1 MPGLISDTM
10 NTIIKKI
17 FKAENLTDL
26 IKHLLYIGII
36 AVLILL
42 SIFYFYLPVSSHHG
56 ESITV
61 PNIVGLVYDDLD
73 EFLTDRN
80 FRFEV
85 SEDSG
90 YNSSYPALAVLKQY
104 PEPGQKVKEN
114 RKIFLTLNA
123 LNPPSIRMPRLIDG
137 TLSFAERVLESYG
150 LLRGELIYEADPAR
164 NAVLDQLYNGETIE
178 PGTLLPKGSTIDLV
192 IGDGIGKV
200 IFEMPDAKGLDLEEA
215 RILILGSNLEVG
227 EIHYINAPEE
237 VPGTVVS
244 QSPQPEIMVRIG
256 RSVNLW
262 IAGEAPSEELPNNE
276 E

>member
-1 MPGLISDTM
+1 MKKF
-10 NTIIKKI
+10 IKNI
-17 FKAENLTDL
+17 FKAENLTDI
-26 IKHLLYIGII
+26 IKHLVFIGII
-36 AVLILL
+36 TLLMVLA
-42 SIFYFYLPVSSHHG
+42 IFYFCLPVSSHHG

-61 PNIVGLVYDDLD
+61 PNIVGLVYEDLD

-164 NAVLDQLYNGETIE
+164 NAVLDQLFNGETIE
-178 PGTLLPKGSTIDLV
+178 PGTLIPKGSTIDLV

-215 RILILGSNLEVG
+215 RILILGSNLAVG
-227 EIHYINAPEE
+227 QINYIDAPEE

-244 QSPQPEIMVRIG
+244 QSPKPEVMVRIG
-256 RSVNLW
+256 HEVNLW
-262 IAGEAPSEELPNNE
+262 IAGDAPTEELPNNE